1 MVAQQLGVWM
11 DSVDAFYTET
21 FSFNQNE
28 SYPSLPTRPQNLTES
43 RPRHTLQQYVGLNI
57 PCLVKFLTASPAHSS
72 DPQRLSTRPWR

>member
-43 RPRHTLQQYVGLNI
+43 RPRHTLQQ
-57 PCLVKFLTASPAHSS
+57 
-72 DPQRLSTRPWR
+72 